1 MTAPRLATAPV
12 SFGIFGIASEQ
23 HSAREVVA
31 AMGAA
36 GFSGAE
42 LGPPGLFGSPE
53 ACAELFEE
61 FSMEA
66 VGAYV
71 GLHLTGTEE
80 AFVEDIGAL
89 DRTCAELVA
98 TGDHGLVILADEGD
112 QATRANPSRSADD
125 PLRWSED
132 QWNIAVER
140 IGRLID
146 RIESSQLLPS
156 FHPHIGTYVENQRE
170 IETLLD
176 RTDLN
181 LTLDTGHLF
190 LAGIDPAAA
199 LDDYSSRINH
209 IHIKDVR
216 GDGIPGPEVTQ
227 TTDLD
232 DWWGAVSSPLGDGD
246 VDLEK
251 VIDRAI
257 GLDYPWLVIEQDRDP
272 APAGSLDG
280 ISRSEL
286 ANRQWLENAIAQR
299 PKVVESERDKT
310 TQKGEPQ

>member
-12 SFGIFGIASEQ
+12 SFGIFGIASGQ

-31 AMGAA
+31 AMATA

-53 ACAELFEE
+53 ACAELFDE
-61 FSMEA
+61 FSLDA

-71 GLHLTGTEE
+71 GMHFNGSEE
-80 AFVEDIGAL
+80 TFAEDIGAL
-89 DRTCAELVA
+89 DDTCAELVA
-98 TGDHGLVILADEGD
+98 TGGHGLVILADEGD
-112 QATRANPSRSADD
+112 QATRANPSRTADD

-132 QWNIAVER
+132 QWNLAVER

-146 RIESSQLLPS
+146 RIESSRLVPS
-156 FHPHIGTYVENQRE
+156 FHPHIGTYIENRRE
-170 IETLLD
+170 IEILLE
-176 RTDLN
+176 RTDLG
-181 LTLDTGHLF
+181 LTLDTGHLY
-190 LAGIDPAAA
+190 LAGIDPAVA

-216 GDGIPGPEVTQ
+216 GDGIPGPEVTH

-232 DWWGAVSSPLGDGD
+232 DWWGEVSSPLGDGD
-246 VDLEK
+246 VDLDN

-257 GLDYPWLVIEQDRDP
+257 GLEYPWLVIEQDRDP
-272 APAGSLDG
+272 APPGSLDG
-280 ISRSEL
+280 ISRDEL
-286 ANRQWLENAIAQR
+286 ANRRWLENAIAR
-299 PKVVESERDKT
+299 KRDRST
-310 TQKGEPQ
+310 A